1 MQDWAPWQR
10 ETSKFNH
17 VTIPDYYLE
26 LGAKSQC
33 SAVDEQSL
41 GKPKCL
47 EFFELSTRE
56 KVCFIKKGCRDLQWG
71 PTEYQPVHL

>member
-1 MQDWAPWQR
+1 MSGPCFPTDRQIENRTTVIHRIKVQDWAPWQR

-41 GKPKCL
+41 GKPK
-47 EFFELSTRE
+47 
-56 KVCFIKKGCRDLQWG
+56 
-71 PTEYQPVHL
+71 